1 LVVFLTE
8 HRLSATI
15 QAISAVHQQRI
26 VTCSQRRFGWPFVL
40 RRSPFVEEYAMTY
53 AVNPT
58 IFRAYDIR
66 GIVDVDLSV
75 PVYETLGRAAG
86 SYFRRRDA
94 QISQPR
100 IVVGRD
106 ARLTSPAY
114 AAALIAGLRGA
125 GCDVVDIGMVP
136 TPLMYFAV
144 AYLKADGGAVVSA
157 SHNPPNFNGLKLR
170 QSDPRYGGEPLTS
183 AQIQEVGR
191 LANSGDFTTGEGGYE
206 QLDVGD
212 AYVRDVARLFKLER
226 PVKIVLDGGNGSGG
240 PLGVRAFEA
249 IGCQVVPLYIEPDGT
264 FPNHHP
270 DPLKEENLRD
280 LIRVVRE
287 QGAAIGIGLDGDAD
301 RLGVVDGSGAM
312 VFADRYMIVLARH
325 VLKRG
330 AAPIV
335 FDVKCSTVLRDAIA
349 AFGGTPVMW
358 KTGYTNGS
366 AKMREIGAPLAGELS
381 GHVIADFENHAFD
394 DGTFAGCYLLKALE
408 QSGQTLDQAL
418 APYPALP
425 SAPEGRLDFP
435 EAHKFGV
442 IDYVRDRFAGTHAVI
457 DVDGVRVDFGDGWGL
472 VRASNTESAI
482 TTRFEAQTFERAAE
496 IRDVMLGAVEEFKQ
510 LHGLAS

>member
-1 LVVFLTE
+1 MNRGLF
-8 HRLSATI
+8 
-15 QAISAVHQQRI
+15 
-26 VTCSQRRFGWPFVL
+26 
-40 RRSPFVEEYAMTY
+40 MTY

-66 GIVDVDLSV
+66 GIVDIDLSEA
-75 PVYETLGRAAG
+75 VYGTLGRASG
-86 SYFRRRDA
+86 TYFRQRDTA
-94 QISQPR
+94 ARPR

-114 AAALIAGLRGA
+114 TAALIAGLRGT

-170 QSDPRYGGEPLTS
+170 QSDPRYGGEPLDS
-183 AQIQEVGR
+183 AQIQEIGR
-191 LANSGDFTTGEGGYE
+191 LANGGEFAEGDGGYE
-206 QLDVGD
+206 QIDVAD
-212 AYVRDVARLFKLER
+212 AYVSDVARLLKLDR

-249 IGCQVVPLYIEPDGT
+249 IGCEVVPLYIEPDGT

-270 DPLKEENLRD
+270 DPLKEENLHG
-280 LIRVVRE
+280 LIQAVQKE
-287 QGAAIGIGLDGDAD
+287 GAAIGIGLDGDAD
-301 RLGVVDGSGAM
+301 RLGVVDGSGTM
-312 VFADRYMIVLARH
+312 IFADRYMIVLARH

-330 AAPIV
+330 PAPII
-335 FDVKCSTVLRDAIA
+335 FDVKCSTILRDAIA
-349 AFGGTPVMW
+349 EFGGTPVMW
-358 KTGYTNGS
+358 KTGYTNGT
-366 AKMREIGAPLAGELS
+366 AKMRELGAPLAGELS
-381 GHVIADFENHAFD
+381 GHIIADFENHAFD
-394 DGTFAGCYLLKALE
+394 DGIFAGCYLLKALE
-408 QSGQTLDQAL
+408 DSGQTLEQAVQ
-418 APYPALP
+418 PYPPLP

-435 EAHKFGV
+435 EAHKFAV
-442 IDYVRDRFAGTHAVI
+442 IDFLRDRFAKTHPVS

-472 VRASNTESAI
+472 VRASNTEPAI

-496 IRDVMLGAVEEFKQ
+496 IRDMMLGAVTEFSKSHQ
-510 LHGLAS
+510 IN